1 MLEYFFLIKA
11 LIQVRFLAW
20 DARPV
25 APYFVASERYIGIG
39 VTQGHLI
46 KITFIKFDYDLQPK
60 LLRFSYN
67 TGTPNESPR

>member
-1 MLEYFFLIKA
+1 MLEYCFLIKA

-46 KITFIKFDYDLQPK
+46 KITFLKFDYDFANK
-60 LLRFSYN
+60 IMAV
-67 TGTPNESPR
+67 